1 MLSLYRRHRPRT
13 FDAVV
18 GQEHIVR
25 TLRNAI
31 ELDKVHHAY
40 LFVGSRGTG
49 KTSMAKLL
57 ACALN
62 AEGGARAD
70 FDPESSSA
78 RAILAGT
85 SLDVVEMDAASNN
98 SVDDIRELRENVAL
112 APMQGGKRV
121 YILDEAHMLTTAAW
135 NAFLKTLEEPPQ
147 HVVFVLATTEAHKV
161 PPTIIDRC
169 HRFDFQRPSLEQ
181 IAGVL
186 RRVAGEEGIQIPD
199 AAVGMLAR
207 AATGSFRDALGTLEQ
222 LVTYGGNEVK
232 LDDVL
237 EILGVADAEL
247 VLAAGEALADRD
259 PRGALL
265 TVQSLSESGRDFTQF
280 MRDLSAHLRHLF
292 VVQTLG
298 HVPDSFSVTAEH
310 TDRLAAQADRLSQGE
325 ILRAIDFLAAA
336 IAAVKDGSEPR
347 IQLEMALLKATQPQA
362 DLSLQA
368 LMFRIDQLEEAVG
381 KSDAVDGSAAAPE
394 SPAPAPAAP
403 ASAPASAAGASAPA
417 SAAGASAPASAAG
430 ASAPAS
436 AAGASA
442 PASAARASA
451 PASAA
456 RASSADSAAPASP
469 AASRAS
475 AAAAAAPAPQP
486 RAPKSAPAAAVAP
499 RAESSPQPVGA
510 VEFDQVVALWPAV
523 AQAVAE
529 QNGML
534 SAALSAATPTAL
546 DGDRLTIAFPADA
559 AFVKKKAEQGRDLV
573 ANAVRGITGHPL
585 TLDFELSDAVAP
597 PAGPA
602 TLDHDQLIERLRAE
616 FGAEEVFDEPDEER
630 D

>member
-18 GQEHIVR
+18 GQEHIVK

-70 FDPESSSA
+70 IDPESPSA
-78 RAILAGT
+78 QAILAGT

-135 NAFLKTLEEPPQ
+135 NAFLKTLEEPPP

-161 PPTIIDRC
+161 PATIIDRC

-186 RRVAGEEGIQIPD
+186 KRVAAEEGISVPD
-199 AAVGMLAR
+199 PAVGMLAR

-247 VLAAGEALADRD
+247 VLSAGEALAGRD
-259 PRGALL
+259 PREALL
-265 TVQSLSESGRDFTQF
+265 TVQRLSESGRDFTQF

-298 HVPDSFSVTAEH
+298 HVPDSFSVTADQ
-310 TDRLAAQADRLSQGE
+310 TDRLASQAERISQGE

-368 LMFRIDQLEEAVG
+368 LMFRLDQLEKAVG
-381 KSDAVDGSAAAPE
+381 TAAAPPAQPTAQPVPQQR
-394 SPAPAPAAP
+394 PAPK
-403 ASAPASAAGASAPA
+403 GAVS
-417 SAAGASAPASAAG
+417 
-430 ASAPAS
+430 
-436 AAGASA
+436 
-442 PASAARASA
+442 
-451 PASAA
+451 
-456 RASSADSAAPASP
+456 
-469 AASRAS
+469 
-475 AAAAAAPAPQP
+475 
-486 RAPKSAPAAAVAP
+486 AAVAP
-499 RAESSPQPVGA
+499 KVDESPQPVGA
-510 VEFDQVVALWPAV
+510 VELEQVVTLWPAV
-523 AQAVAE
+523 AEAVAE
-529 QNGML
+529 ENGML
-534 SAALSAATPTAL
+534 SAALSAATPTSL
-546 DGDRLTIAFPADA
+546 EGDRLTIAFPADA

-573 ANAVRGITGHPL
+573 ATAVRGITGQPL
-585 TLDFELSDAVAP
+585 SLHFELSEAIAP
-597 PAGPA
+597 AAGPA
-602 TLDHDQLIERLRAE
+602 TLDHEQLIERLRAE
-616 FGAEEVFDEPDEER
+616 FDAEEVFDEEKD
-630 D
+630 

>member
-1 MLSLYRRHRPRT
+1 MLSLYRRHRPKT
-13 FDAVV
+13 FEQVV

-62 AEGGARAD
+62 SSGGPRTD
-70 FDPESSSA
+70 FDPGDPA
-78 RAILAGT
+78 CQAILAGT

-121 YILDEAHMLTTAAW
+121 YILDEAHMLSTAAW
-135 NAFLKTLEEPPQ
+135 NAFLKTLEEPPP

-161 PPTIIDRC
+161 PATIVDRC

-186 RRVAGEEGIQIPD
+186 RRVAAEDGIELPD
-199 AAVGMLAR
+199 PAVGMLAR
-207 AATGSFRDALGTLEQ
+207 SATGSFRDALGTLEQ
-222 LVTYGGNEVK
+222 LVTYGGKQVK
-232 LDDVL
+232 LADVL
-237 EILGVADAEL
+237 DILGVADAEL
-247 VLAAGEALADRD
+247 VLDAAEALAGRD
-259 PRGALL
+259 PRAALL
-265 TVQSLSESGRDFTQF
+265 TVQKLSDSGRDFTQF

-298 HVPDSFSVTAEH
+298 EVPDSFSVTAEH
-310 TDRLAAQADRLSQGE
+310 TDRLAEQAERLSQGE

-368 LMFRIDQLEEAVG
+368 LMFRIDQLERATGVEAAPAETPPVAAPRPAP
-381 KSDAVDGSAAAPE
+381 KGSAAVAIQ
-394 SPAPAPAAP
+394 
-403 ASAPASAAGASAPA
+403 
-417 SAAGASAPASAAG
+417 
-430 ASAPAS
+430 
-436 AAGASA
+436 
-442 PASAARASA
+442 
-451 PASAA
+451 
-456 RASSADSAAPASP
+456 
-469 AASRAS
+469 
-475 AAAAAAPAPQP
+475 PQ
-486 RAPKSAPAAAVAP
+486 
-499 RAESSPQPVGA
+499 A
-510 VEFDQVVALWPAV
+510 VESIELGQIVSLWPAV
-523 AQAVAE
+523 AEAVAE
-529 QNGML
+529 ENGML

-546 DGDRLTIAFPADA
+546 EADRLTIAFPSDA
-559 AFVKKKAEQGRDLV
+559 AFVKKKAEQGRELV
-573 ANAVRGITGHPL
+573 AGAVRGLTGHAVSL
-585 TLDFELSDAVAP
+585 NFELSDAVRP
-597 PAGPA
+597 PAGAA
-602 TLDHDQLIERLRAE
+602 TLDHEQLIERLRAE
-616 FGAEEVFDEPDEER
+616 FGAEEVFEEPDEESS
-630 D
+630 

>member
-13 FDAVV
+13 FDSVV
-18 GQEHIVR
+18 GQEHIVK

-31 ELDKVHHAY
+31 GLDKVHHAY

-62 AEGGARAD
+62 AEGGANAD
-70 FDPESSSA
+70 FDPEAPSA

-135 NAFLKTLEEPPQ
+135 NAFLKTLEEPPA

-161 PPTIIDRC
+161 PATIIDRC
-169 HRFDFQRPSLEQ
+169 HRYDFQRPSLEQ

-186 RRVAGEEGIQIPD
+186 RRVAAEEGIEVPD

-222 LVTYGGNEVK
+222 LVTYGGNDVK

-247 VLAAGEALADRD
+247 VLAAGEALANRD
-259 PRGALL
+259 PKAALL

-298 HVPDSFSVTAEH
+298 QVPDSFSVTAEQ
-310 TDRLAAQADRLSQGE
+310 TDRLADQAGRVSRGE
-325 ILRAIDFLAAA
+325 ILRAIDFLAGA

-368 LMFRIDQLEEAVG
+368 LMFRIDQLEA
-381 KSDAVDGSAAAPE
+381 
-394 SPAPAPAAP
+394 
-403 ASAPASAAGASAPA
+403 AAGAAP
-417 SAAGASAPASAAG
+417 S
-430 ASAPAS
+430 
-436 AAGASA
+436 
-442 PASAARASA
+442 
-451 PASAA
+451 
-456 RASSADSAAPASP
+456 PASP
-469 AASRAS
+469 AEAPPAEAPSAPATRPAPKAS
-475 AAAAAAPAPQP
+475 AAV
-486 RAPKSAPAAAVAP
+486 AVQ
-499 RAESSPQPVGA
+499 PQPVGSI
-510 VEFDQVVALWPAV
+510 ELEQIIGLWPAV
-523 AQAVAE
+523 ADAIAE
-529 QNGML
+529 DREVLGHAIAT
-534 SAALSAATPTAL
+534 AAPVSLE
-546 DGDRLTIAFPADA
+546 GDRLTIAFPPGAS
-559 AFVKKKAEQGRDLV
+559 FVKKKAEQGRDLV
-573 ANAVRGITGHPL
+573 ANAVRGMTGHSL
-585 TLDFELSDAVAP
+585 ALAFELSDTALPA
-597 PAGPA
+597 AGPA
-602 TLDHDQLIERLRAE
+602 TLDHDQLIERLREE
-616 FGAEEVFDEPDEER
+616 FAAEEVFDEPDEESS
-630 D
+630 

>member
-18 GQEHIVR
+18 GQEHIVK

-49 KTSMAKLL
+49 KTSM
-57 ACALN
+57 
-62 AEGGARAD
+62 
-70 FDPESSSA
+70 
-78 RAILAGT
+78 AILAGT

-135 NAFLKTLEEPPQ
+135 NAFLKTLEEPPAY
-147 HVVFVLATTEAHKV
+147 VVFVLATTEAHKV
-161 PPTIIDRC
+161 PATIIDRC

-186 RRVAGEEGIQIPD
+186 TRVAAEEGISIPD
-199 AAVGMLAR
+199 PAVGMLAR
-207 AATGSFRDALGTLEQ
+207 SATGSFRDALGTLEQ

-247 VLAAGEALADRD
+247 VLSAGEALADRN
-259 PRGALL
+259 PREALL
-265 TVQSLSESGRDFTQF
+265 TVQKLSESGRDFTQF

-298 HVPDSFSVTAEH
+298 QVPDSFSVTAEH
-310 TDRLAAQADRLSQGE
+310 TDSLASQADRLSQGE

-368 LMFRIDQLEEAVG
+368 LMFRIEQLEARLGGRAETEAV
-381 KSDAVDGSAAAPE
+381 SS
-394 SPAPAPAAP
+394 PAPAAP
-403 ASAPASAAGASAPA
+403 ASARGAGPSAVVAVEVEE
-417 SAAGASAPASAAG
+417 
-430 ASAPAS
+430 
-436 AAGASA
+436 
-442 PASAARASA
+442 
-451 PASAA
+451 
-456 RASSADSAAPASP
+456 AAP
-469 AASRAS
+469 
-475 AAAAAAPAPQP
+475 QT
-486 RAPKSAPAAAVAP
+486 
-499 RAESSPQPVGA
+499 VGSIELERLQT
-510 VEFDQVVALWPAV
+510 VWPAV
-523 AQAVAE
+523 AEAVTE
-529 QNGML
+529 ENGML
-534 SAALSAATPTAL
+534 GAALGAARPVTVEA
-546 DGDRLTIAFPADA
+546 DRLTVAFPADA
-559 AFVKKKAEQGRDLV
+559 AFVKKKAEANRELV
-573 ANAVRGITGHPL
+573 QRALRGLTGHSL
-585 TLDFELSDAVAP
+585 TVAYELREDAL
-597 PAGPA
+597 AGGPVM
-602 TLDHDQLIERLRAE
+602 LEEQELIERLRAE
-616 FGAEEVFDEPDEER
+616 FAAEEVFDEEGE
-630 D
+630 

>member
-1 MLSLYRRHRPRT
+1 MLARTMLSLYRRHRPRT
-13 FDAVV
+13 FDSVV

-25 TLRNAI
+25 TLRNAL

-62 AEGGARAD
+62 AEDGPTPD
-70 FDPESSSA
+70 FDPEAPSA

-85 SLDVVEMDAASNN
+85 SLDVVEMDAASHN

-112 APMQGGKRV
+112 APMQGRKRV
-121 YILDEAHMLTTAAW
+121 YILDEAHMLTTQAW
-135 NAFLKTLEEPPQ
+135 NAFLKTLEEPPA

-186 RRVAGEEGIQIPD
+186 RRVATEEGISIPD
-199 AAVGMLAR
+199 PAVGMLAR

-222 LVTYGGNEVK
+222 LVTYGGNEVR

-259 PRGALL
+259 PRAALL

-298 HVPDSFSVTAEH
+298 HVPDSFSVTAEQ

-368 LMFRIDQLEEAVG
+368 LMFRIDQLEAALGSPEA
-381 KSDAVDGSAAAPE
+381 S
-394 SPAPAPAAP
+394 APAPP
-403 ASAPASAAGASAPA
+403 ASAPA
-417 SAAGASAPASAAG
+417 
-430 ASAPAS
+430 
-436 AAGASA
+436 
-442 PASAARASA
+442 R
-451 PASAA
+451 
-456 RASSADSAAPASP
+456 R
-469 AASRAS
+469 
-475 AAAAAAPAPQP
+475 PAP
-486 RAPKSAPAAAVAP
+486 KGSAAVAVQ
-499 RAESSPQPVGA
+499 PQPQPQAQSQPQPAGS
-510 VEFDQVVALWPAV
+510 VELEQIVVLWPAV
-523 AQAVAE
+523 AEAVAE
-529 QNGML
+529 DNGML

-546 DGDRLTIAFPADA
+546 EADRLTIAFPADA

-573 ANAVRGITGHPL
+573 ANAVRGITGQPL
-585 TLDFELSDAVAP
+585 TLAFELSDAVAP
-597 PAGPA
+597 PPGPA

-616 FGAEEVFDEPDEER
+616 FGAEEVFDTPQDEEK

>member
-18 GQEHIVR
+18 GQEHIVK

-62 AEGGARAD
+62 AEGGARVD
-70 FDPESSSA
+70 FDPQSPVA
-78 RAILAGT
+78 QAILNGT

-161 PPTIIDRC
+161 PATIIDRC

-181 IAGVL
+181 IAGVIK
-186 RRVAGEEGIQIPD
+186 RVAAEEGIEIPD
-199 AAVGMLAR
+199 PAVGMLAR

-222 LVTYGGNEVK
+222 LVTYGGTEVK

-259 PRGALL
+259 PRAALL

-310 TDRLAAQADRLSQGE
+310 TDRLSAQADRLSQGE
-325 ILRAIDFLAAA
+325 ILRAIDFLASA

-368 LMFRIDQLEEAVG
+368 LMFRIDQLEAALG
-381 KSDAVDGSAAAPE
+381 KSAPSAGPAESADGGSSAPPPRAAA
-394 SPAPAPAAP
+394 
-403 ASAPASAAGASAPA
+403 
-417 SAAGASAPASAAG
+417 
-430 ASAPAS
+430 
-436 AAGASA
+436 
-442 PASAARASA
+442 
-451 PASAA
+451 
-456 RASSADSAAPASP
+456 SSGP
-469 AASRAS
+469 AAS
-475 AAAAAAPAPQP
+475 AAAAPAP
-486 RAPKSAPAAAVAP
+486 APAP

-510 VEFDQVVALWPAV
+510 VELDQIVTLWPAV
-523 AQAVAE
+523 AEAVAE
-529 QNGML
+529 ENGML

-546 DGDRLTIAFPADA
+546 EADRLTVAFPADA

-573 ANAVRGITGHPL
+573 ATAVRGITGQSL
-585 TLDFELSDAVAP
+585 ALDFELSDVAP
-597 PAGPA
+597 VAGTA

-616 FGAEEVFDEPDEER
+616 FGAEEVFEDPDEEK